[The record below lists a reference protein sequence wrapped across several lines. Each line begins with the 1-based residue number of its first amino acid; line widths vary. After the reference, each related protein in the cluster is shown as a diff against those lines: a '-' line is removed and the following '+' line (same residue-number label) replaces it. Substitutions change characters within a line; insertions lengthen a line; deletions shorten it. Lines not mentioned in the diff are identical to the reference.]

1 MNNKNYPPIGLKAS
15 YCLPYVSMAELA
27 AVLLTISIPWINNW
41 LNHYILLSLL
51 NQLLNRL
58 KSVLIC
64 LTAFLTI
71 VWIVMLIITI
81 IYQHNSGFN
90 NYWRSWLQT
99 YDLRQANKIKPQVKQ
114 VKDGNTYQTQKV
126 INPVEQAFNYA
137 IKGWFVDQHSNK
149 LTIWLL
155 IPNQA
160 DAQIIFKQ
168 KLPIIENNVHSDY
181 SDYTFSPA
189 ERVGNFYRIE
199 GTLKHK

>member
-1 MNNKNYPPIGLKAS
+1 MNKENFPAIGLKAS

-27 AVLLTISIPWINNW
+27 AILVTISIPWINNW
-41 LNHYILLSLL
+41 LDHYILLSLL
-51 NQLLNRL
+51 SQPLNRL
-58 KSVLIC
+58 KPALIC

-71 VWIVMLIITI
+71 IWIVMLIITI

-114 VKDGNTYQTQKV
+114 VKDGNTWRNQKI

-137 IKGWFVDQHSNK
+137 IKGWFVDQQSNK

-155 IPNQA
+155 FPNQV

-168 KLPIIENNVHSDY
+168 KLPIIENNVHSDF
-181 SDYTFSPA
+181 SDFTFSPH
-189 ERVGNFYRIE
+189 ERVGNFYKIE
-199 GTLKHK
+199 GTLKCR